1 MANVIDRWHK
11 TRPGKNDKECPD
23 HKGKVAAAGH
33 GVGKRWQVRY
43 RDPADEQRSQNCER
57 RAEADALAVEIEA
70 DLARGTYTD
79 PNAGKI
85 TLARYAQDWLGTVT
99 AGPTTV
105 VRYEGVI
112 RNHITPHL
120 GKHQIRSLTRPSVI
134 QKWIRTLQDI
144 GLEPSTISGISDVL
158 SGILD
163 AAVDD
168 HLIARNPCRA
178 GSVKLPRQTQ
188 RKVIPWTL
196 QRVRAVIAGLPER
209 FQAGGSLAFGCGLRQ
224 GEVFGIA
231 VEDIDFER
239 RVIHINRQ
247 VRLVRSKM
255 VFALP
260 KGDKLRSIPL
270 PDELAKVLKAHI
282 KKFPPKSVTL
292 PWRLPEGDGRTHRL
306 LFTNTKDLAYNR
318 SVFNQGDWKRAL
330 VAAEVIPARTTGS
343 QYFES
348 APDDGMHALRHAY
361 ASVLLDAGETIK
373 ALAEYL
379 GHSDPGFTLRTYT
392 HLMPSSE
399 ARTRQAIDSAFAPE
413 SAAGARPTL
422 VPAADEEADV
432 HSTPAGQAEG
442 KSSGMCT
449 HCALAA

>member
-11 TRPGKNDKECPD
+11 TRPRKTDKECPD
-23 HKGKVAAAGH
+23 HKGKVPAAGH

-43 RDPADEQRSQNCER
+43 RDPAGEQRAQNCER
-57 RAEADALAVEIEA
+57 RAEADALAATIEG
-70 DLARGTYTD
+70 DLLRGTYVD
-79 PNAGKI
+79 PSAGKI
-85 TLARYAQDWLGTVT
+85 TLATYAQQWLEAVT

-105 VRYEGVI
+105 DRYEGVV

-120 GKHQIRSLTRPSVI
+120 GKHQLRSMGRPSSI
-134 QKWIRTLQDI
+134 QKWIRKLQDT
-144 GLEPSTISGISDVL
+144 GLEPSTIGGISDVL

-168 HLIARNPCRA
+168 GLLPRNPCRA
-178 GSVKLPRQTQ
+178 GSVKLPKLPQK
-188 RKVIPWTL
+188 KVVPWPL
-196 QRVRAVIAGLPER
+196 ERVRAVIEGLPER

-231 VEDIDFER
+231 VGDIDFER
-239 RVIHINRQ
+239 RVLHINRQ
-247 VRLVRSKM
+247 VRLVKSKM

-260 KGDKLRSIPL
+260 KGDKVRSVPL
-270 PDELAKVLKAHI
+270 PDELAKALKAHI
-282 KKFPPKSVTL
+282 EKHPPKEITL
-292 PWRLPEGDGRTHRL
+292 PWRLPTGDPRTHRL
-306 LFTNTKDLAYNR
+306 LFTDAKGKAYNR

-330 VAAEVIPARTTGS
+330 VAAGVIPPRTTGS
-343 QYFES
+343 QYFEA

-399 ARTRQAIDSAFAPE
+399 SRTRRAIDLVFAPD
-413 SAAGARPTL
+413 SVSKPVL
-422 VPAADEEADV
+422 VPALAESGKTDAAPVAVEE
-432 HSTPAGQAEG
+432 
-442 KSSGMCT
+442 KSSGVCT
-449 HCALAA
+449 RCALAA